1 MALYE
6 LCSIIII
13 IIIIIIITIINPDD
27 LANMSCFG
35 RKNDVTWCT
44 TGTNPLTDEQ
54 TDKLTD

>member
-1 MALYE
+1 MVLYKF
-6 LCSIIII
+6 CIIII
-13 IIIIIIITIINPDD
+13 IIIIIINPDD

-44 TGTNPLTDEQ
+44 RGTNPLTDEQ